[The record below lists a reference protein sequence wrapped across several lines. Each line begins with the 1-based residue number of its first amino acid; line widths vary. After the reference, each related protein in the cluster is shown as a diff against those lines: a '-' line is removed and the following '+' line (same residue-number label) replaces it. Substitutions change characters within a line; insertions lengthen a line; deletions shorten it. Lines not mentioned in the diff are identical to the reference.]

1 MMFYTVNFFLFCFL
15 HVRKPSVNRDLS
27 CLKGRVGW
35 QGKPW
40 GLLPTLIF
48 NSLGNLHQPLWLFVP
63 SSVKCQVVQEWFLV
77 WTCFWCPLPFLE
89 HDKHP
94 KVNDG
99 EVSGQTST
107 KDTDKLEGKC
117 VCGVFWGVGVGGSVL
132 FWWLLKLALAQ
143 QSGLED
149 GLQLWEA
156 QLPFS
161 LLWLPKHGYPRCG
174 RDYTGYR
181 NGLFFSI
188 SGAFALPSWR
198 LWPYW

>member
-1 MMFYTVNFFLFCFL
+1 MMFYTVKFFFCFL
-15 HVRKPSVNRDLS
+15 HVRKPSANRDLS

-107 KDTDKLEGKC
+107 KDTDKLEAFLLGFYGPFIGL
-117 VCGVFWGVGVGGSVL
+117 VCLCIPSCSNRQTETMTPKLQVWEPGVRDW
-132 FWWLLKLALAQ
+132 
-143 QSGLED
+143 
-149 GLQLWEA
+149 
-156 QLPFS
+156 
-161 LLWLPKHGYPRCG
+161 PRAASHCA
-174 RDYTGYR
+174 
-181 NGLFFSI
+181 I
-188 SGAFALPSWR
+188 SGS
-198 LWPYW
+198 